1 MRSITENYII
11 YLFTFGK
18 LYEYLRFEM
27 ENAKVCSCFGHRNG
41 CQSAGEKLDKLDKLV
56 EESYFDGYTVFM
68 SGGMGKFDEKFE
80 SAVRKAKLRH
90 KKIKLFLVVPYFSNK
105 LNTNKDYLEEMYDGV
120 IVPDTVEG
128 VFFKNAINVRNRW
141 IVDNSDL
148 IIAYVERDYG
158 GAFEAVKYAKSKGKQ
173 IINIGKLVLT

>member
-1 MRSITENYII
+1 
-11 YLFTFGK
+11 
-18 LYEYLRFEM
+18 M

-56 EESYFDGYTVFM
+56 EESYFEGYTVFM

-90 KKIKLFLVVPYFSNK
+90 KEIKLFLVVPYFSNK

-128 VFFKNAINVRNRW
+128 VFFKKAISVRNRW